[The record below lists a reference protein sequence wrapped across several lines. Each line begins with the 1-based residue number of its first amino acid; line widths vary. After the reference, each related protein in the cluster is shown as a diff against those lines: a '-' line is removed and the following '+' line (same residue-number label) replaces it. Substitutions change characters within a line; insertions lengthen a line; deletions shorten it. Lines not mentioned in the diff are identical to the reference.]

1 MKDTDLEWKE
11 LDAMNPEA
19 RPKTLFLVEQ
29 FIQDHPEAVMD
40 HDPEWLYAKCGIDK
54 FVKIF
59 VCFASDGALI
69 GYAPFFV
76 HPSALSFELFGLSL
90 FDYRIRRYCITAYP
104 LIAMDCSKPHVLLED
119 LFVKI
124 SRSLGQRDVV
134 FGLGVQLASNFGQ
147 LLGNNAELR
156 KKYQVLPY
164 GSSYQRRLIVLP
176 TDFEIYLKEL
186 GYSTRYE
193 IRRAQRLLEKNAEA
207 AVSFRIFSRP
217 DEVSEL
223 LSLLEQVSVKTY
235 QHNLLNLGINNNAEI
250 RHIFDFAARKGW
262 LRSLILFC
270 QGNPVAFQHGFLY
283 NDSFYL
289 THMGY
294 DPAWAKWSVGTVA
307 HAYFIRELIESGVK
321 KFDFLYGDNGSK
333 ARLSN
338 LSREE
343 QNFYLVPR
351 TFPLSA
357 VAFSLRAFNSM
368 VDSIGKFIEKYGIKT
383 RIRKLLRQHATTNK

>member
-11 LDAMNPEA
+11 LDALNPEA
-19 RPKTLFLVEQ
+19 RQNTLLLIEQ
-29 FIQDHPEAVMD
+29 FIRYHPDAVMD
-40 HDPEWLYAKCGIDK
+40 HDPEWLYAKCGKDK
-54 FVKIF
+54 SVKIF
-59 VCFASDGALI
+59 VCFDSDGALI

-90 FDYRIRRYCITAYP
+90 CDYRIRRYCITAYP
-104 LIAMDCSKPHVLLED
+104 LLAVNCLEPHVRLED
-119 LFVKI
+119 LFVMI
-124 SRSLGQRDVV
+124 SRSLGKRDVV
-134 FGLGVQLASNFGQ
+134 FGLGVQLASSFGQ

-156 KKYQVLPY
+156 KKYQILPY
-164 GSSYQRRLIVLP
+164 GSSYQRRLILLP
-176 TDFEIYLKEL
+176 ADFETYLKSL

-193 IRRAQRLLEKNAEA
+193 MRRAQRLLEKNTDA
-207 AVSFRIFSRP
+207 AVSFRIFSRS

-235 QHNLLNLGINNNAEI
+235 QHNLLNLGINDNEDTRYI
-250 RHIFDFAARKGW
+250 LEFAARKGW
-262 LRSLILFC
+262 LKSLILFC
-270 QGNPVAFQHGFLY
+270 QGSPVAFQHGFLY

-307 HAYFIRELIESGVK
+307 HAYFIRDLIESGVK
-321 KFDFLYGDNGSK
+321 TFDFLYGDSGSK

-357 VAFSLRAFNSM
+357 VASSLRSFNSI
-368 VDSIGKFIEKYGIKT
+368 VDSIGEFIEKYGIKT
-383 RIRKLLRQHATTNK
+383 RIRKFLRRHATTQK